1 MIKGRTLELREAFG
15 SFMTGVTVVT
25 TSTGE
30 MEPLGFTANS
40 FSSVSLEPA
49 LLLVSIA
56 KTSSNYKAFA
66 EGKHFAIN
74 VLAEEQRAV
83 SNTFASKVENRF
95 ANVDWSF
102 SDNKNP
108 IIKGCSAWFDC
119 VVHSVVEA
127 GDHSILIGE
136 IKDFDSSG
144 LAGLGYYRGAY
155 FSPAKLSTEAISAPK
170 VMISAVIGHQDEV
183 LLVQNAQ
190 GAWGIPQFE
199 SGEGG
204 AQKTLDKIFAEYEPG
219 ASANFIYSI
228 YDDFENNCQHI
239 VFLCNSPSGK
249 SHSGQYINLN
259 KIDQIKFIDQ
269 AVFSILSRYK
279 TENALKN
286 YGVYYGSQEKGIVRQ
301 TMKEEK

>member
-127 GDHSILIGE
+127 GDHAILIGE

-155 FSPAKLSTEAISAPK
+155 FSPAKLSTEAISAPR

-183 LLVQNAQ
+183 LLEQNAKGKWSIPLLESEEGGVQN
-190 GAWGIPQFE
+190 
-199 SGEGG
+199 
-204 AQKTLDKIFAEYEPG
+204 TLDKIFAKYEPE

-228 YDDFENNCQHI
+228 YDDSEKNCQHI
-239 VFLCNSPSGK
+239 VFLCNSPSGQAQA
-249 SHSGQYINLN
+249 GQYVNLN
-259 KIDQIKFIDQ
+259 KIDQLEFIDQ
-269 AVFSILSRYK
+269 ALYSMLSRYK
-279 TENALKN
+279 NENALKN
-286 YGVYYGSQEKGIVRQ
+286 YGVYYGSQEKGVVRQ
-301 TMKEEK
+301 TVREGW